1 MHVPVNGSF
10 IKRCCNKRG
19 MSKRTVFIVFLA
31 TIMGLW
37 TGCKDDVAT
46 TGQSVLDSDDKIFV
60 LADTFTIS
68 SVVDSCDAIISQADS
83 FLLGEI
89 ETDYG
94 TLRASILTQLA
105 CPEGYSYPA
114 DFAVDSVDSICLFMY
129 YSSWEGDPNSPIAVN
144 AYLMDKQ
151 TFQYSGTYPTD
162 LNISDYCSRKK
173 SILTNHRIVIAS
185 EKLDSIQ
192 NNDGTYSPMVRM
204 RVNDDFMQ
212 EFASIR
218 SFTDQKTFNEA
229 FKGLLIETSFGSSTI
244 LNISDIALG
253 VYYRFGYN
261 KAGRDT
267 VVHDFKAFYANS
279 EVRTV
284 NHLYYE
290 DKKELVEKLQNDS
303 DTYNYIIAP
312 ACVYTRLRFPLKEIA
327 DTIIQNMRDPL
338 TGDTVKWPYV
348 NKAEVRVSVENKFTG
363 SSSDKTYNDWIQPA
377 SNMLLIREESLER
390 FFLNRELPSDTCALL
405 GTLTQGVDSVGD
417 AIYYYS
423 YDMSDFLTD
432 RLHKILREKL
442 YEVNN
447 NPTLNMLLVPVTI
460 GTSTVSNSTTAVT
473 SVRQQQTVSATKIR
487 SAKNGMKLEIVYSG
501 F

>member
-1 MHVPVNGSF
+1 
-10 IKRCCNKRG
+10 
-19 MSKRTVFIVFLA
+19 MSKRAVFIVFLA
-31 TIMGLW
+31 AIMSLW

-162 LNISDYCSRKK
+162 LNISDYCSRDK

-253 VYYRFGYN
+253 IYYRFGYN

-312 ACVYTRLRFPLKEIA
+312 ACVYTRLQFPLKEIA

-363 SSSDKTYNDWIQPA
+363 STSDKTYNDWIQPA

-390 FFLNRELPSDTCALL
+390 FFVNKELPSDTCALL

-432 RLHKILREKL
+432 RLRKILRENL

-460 GTSTVSNSTTAVT
+460 GTSTVSNSATAVT
-473 SVRQQQTVSATKIR
+473 SVRQQQTVSATKIL